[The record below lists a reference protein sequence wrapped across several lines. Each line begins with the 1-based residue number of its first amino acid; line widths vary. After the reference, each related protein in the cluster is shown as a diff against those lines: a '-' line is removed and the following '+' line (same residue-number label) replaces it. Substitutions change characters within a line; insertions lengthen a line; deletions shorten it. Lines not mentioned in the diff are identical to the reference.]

1 MTDLLANLALGFSV
15 AAHPANIGFCL
26 LGALVGT
33 LVGVLPGIGTVATVA
48 MLLPITFGLP
58 PVGALIMLAGIYYG
72 AQYGGS
78 TTSILVNIPGEA
90 TSVVTCLD
98 GHQMAR
104 QGRAGA
110 ALSISA
116 IGSFFAGCIST
127 VLVAALGA
135 PLTSLALLFGP
146 AEYFSLMLLGLIFAV
161 VLARGSVLKSVAMV
175 LTGLLLSMVGSDLE
189 TGAGR
194 MTFDIAELSDGIGF
208 TNVAMGL
215 FGFAEIIRN
224 LEMSAESREIVNAK
238 ISGLMPTRQD
248 LVDSSGA
255 IARGTI
261 LGSIL
266 GILPGGGAVV
276 ASFAAYTFEKR
287 ISKHP
292 ERFGRGAIQGVAA
305 PEAANNAAAQTS
317 FIPLLTLGIPPN
329 AVMALMVGAM
339 TIHGIVP
346 GPQVMTKQPE
356 LFWGMIASMWLGNLM
371 LVIINLPLVGVW
383 VSLLRVPYRLLY
395 PSIIVFCC
403 IGIYSINNSPTDV
416 VIAAIFGLFGYWLV
430 KHDFEPAPLV
440 LAFVLGPLME
450 ENLRRAMLI
459 ARGDVTVFATRPISA
474 GLILVALFLL
484 VLAALKCSSSRKTS
498 HTPTTPTTKKTR
510 PAHRRPCCIGAD
522 ASARQRHNSCRQ
534 QDKLD
539 AEDGHIDVPGLRH
552 QWHRRWKRLIAV
564 RVIGFAAVDRHGQSR
579 HEKRGIDDHG
589 HQRDQRQ
596 PLDSE
601 RARPPDQRQRQQ
613 AEADIAVDLPDHM
626 KARMAGPL
634 RVGGVGLVEIGE
646 HRAEGIAGGRQGQ

>member
-1 MTDLLANLALGFSV
+1 MSELLANLALGFSV
-15 AAHPANIGFCL
+15 AANPYNLGFCL

-33 LVGVLPGIGTVATVA
+33 LVGVLPSIGTVATVA

-58 PVGALIMLAGIYYG
+58 PVGALIMLACIYNG

-78 TTSILVNIPGEA
+78 TTSVLVNIPGEA

-110 ALSISA
+110 ALSIAA
-116 IGSFFAGCIST
+116 IGSFFAGCVST
-127 VLVAALGA
+127 VLVAALGT

-146 AEYFSLMLLGLIFAV
+146 AEYFSLMVLGLIFAV
-161 VLARGSVLKSVAMV
+161 VLAKGSVPKAIAMI

-208 TNVAMGL
+208 ANVAMGV

-224 LEMSAESREIVNAK
+224 LEMSQESRDIVQSK
-238 ISGLMPTRQD
+238 IKGLMPTRQD
-248 LVDSSGA
+248 LIDSSGA

-287 ISKHP
+287 ISKTP
-292 ERFGRGAIQGVAA
+292 ERFGRGEIRGVAA

-317 FIPLLTLGIPPN
+317 FIPLLTLGILPN

-383 VSLLRVPYRLLY
+383 VTLLRVPYRLLY

-403 IGIYSINNSPTDV
+403 IGIYSINNSPPDV
-416 VIAAIFGLFGYWLV
+416 VIAALFGAVGYWLV
-430 KHDFEPAPLV
+430 KCDFEPAPML
-440 LAFVLGPLME
+440 LGFVLGPLME

-459 ARGDVTVFATRPISA
+459 ARGDATVFLTRPISA
-474 GLILVALFLL
+474 VLITLAAALL
-484 VLAALKCSSSRKTS
+484 VLAALPMIRK
-498 HTPTTPTTKKTR
+498 
-510 PAHRRPCCIGAD
+510 RRD
-522 ASARQRHNSCRQ
+522 
-534 QDKLD
+534 
-539 AEDGHIDVPGLRH
+539 EV
-552 QWHRRWKRLIAV
+552 
-564 RVIGFAAVDRHGQSR
+564 F
-579 HEKRGIDDHG
+579 
-589 HQRDQRQ
+589 
-596 PLDSE
+596 
-601 RARPPDQRQRQQ
+601 
-613 AEADIAVDLPDHM
+613 
-626 KARMAGPL
+626 
-634 RVGGVGLVEIGE
+634 VE
-646 HRAEGIAGGRQGQ
+646 

>member
-1 MTDLLANLALGFSV
+1 MSELLSNLALGFSV
-15 AAHPANIGFCL
+15 AAHPYNIGFCL

-78 TTSILVNIPGEA
+78 TTSVLVNIPGEA

-104 QGRAGA
+104 QVRAGA
-110 ALSISA
+110 ALSIAA
-116 IGSFFAGCIST
+116 IGSFFAGCVAT

-146 AEYFSLMLLGLIFAV
+146 AEYFSLMVLGLIFAV
-161 VLARGSVLKSVAMV
+161 VLAKGSVPKAIVMILC
-175 LTGLLLSMVGSDLE
+175 GLLLSMVGSDLE

-194 MTFDIAELSDGIGF
+194 MTFDITELSDGIGF
-208 TNVAMGL
+208 SNVAMGV

-224 LEMSAESREIVNAK
+224 LEMSQESRDIVKAK
-238 ISGLMPTRQD
+238 ISGLMPTRKD
-248 LVDSSGA
+248 LIDSAGP
-255 IARGTI
+255 IGRGTI
-261 LGSIL
+261 LGSLL

-276 ASFAAYTFEKR
+276 SSFAAYTFEKR

-292 ERFGRGAIQGVAA
+292 SKFGHGAIEGVAA
-305 PEAANNAAAQTS
+305 PESANNAAAQTS

-346 GPQVMTKQPE
+346 GPQVMVKQPE

-383 VSLLRVPYRLLY
+383 VSLLRVPYRLLF

-403 IGIYSINNSPTDV
+403 IGIYSINNSPADV
-416 VIAAIFGLFGYWLV
+416 IISAVFGLFGYWLS

-459 ARGDVTVFATRPISA
+459 ARGDATVFLTRPISA
-474 GLILVALFLL
+474 GLLLVSLVLL
-484 VLAALKCSSSRKTS
+484 VLAVLPMVRK
-498 HTPTTPTTKKTR
+498 
-510 PAHRRPCCIGAD
+510 RRD
-522 ASARQRHNSCRQ
+522 
-534 QDKLD
+534 
-539 AEDGHIDVPGLRH
+539 EV
-552 QWHRRWKRLIAV
+552 
-564 RVIGFAAVDRHGQSR
+564 F
-579 HEKRGIDDHG
+579 
-589 HQRDQRQ
+589 
-596 PLDSE
+596 
-601 RARPPDQRQRQQ
+601 
-613 AEADIAVDLPDHM
+613 
-626 KARMAGPL
+626 
-634 RVGGVGLVEIGE
+634 VE
-646 HRAEGIAGGRQGQ
+646 